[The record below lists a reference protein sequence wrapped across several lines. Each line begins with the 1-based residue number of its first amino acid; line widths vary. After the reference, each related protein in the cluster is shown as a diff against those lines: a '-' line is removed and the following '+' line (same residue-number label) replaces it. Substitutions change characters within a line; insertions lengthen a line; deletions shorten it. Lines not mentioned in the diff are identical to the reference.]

1 LAHQATPTLNS
12 GQYTYLK
19 QGLYRD
25 ASIADVGVVYHDGMV
40 MGTTLADV
48 APALANPPPAP
59 DAGTPE
65 LPAPDAG
72 TNSPVTPSPGAGAER
87 TTELDLNGRAGLLH
101 LRRRRALVR
110 PGLQWCHPHL
120 ARSRVL
126 D

>member
-1 LAHQATPTLNS
+1 
-12 GQYTYLK
+12 
-19 QGLYRD
+19 
-25 ASIADVGVVYHDGMV
+25 MV

-72 TNSPVTPSPGAGAER
+72 TNSPVTPSPDAGVSLKSSSVYMLPGGCSHISPGSVAVLGLFAGA
-87 TTELDLNGRAGLLH
+87 LLV
-101 LRRRRALVR
+101 LRRRR
-110 PGLQWCHPHL
+110 
-120 ARSRVL
+120 